1 MLNTIFAT
9 KREMTQ
15 VWTKQGKRM
24 PVTKCVID
32 DNVILGQQ
40 KCFVTDHEDKNFSQK
55 PALILEIGYGK
66 KKLKNTSK
74 PLRKIIEQSGFSFG
88 VRQIKGVRMPVNAEN
103 DVETQTDQFKVGEIL
118 DIDQV
123 LKVGDVVKVQGIS
136 KGHGFAGV
144 IKRYGMRGGPKT
156 RGQSDRHRAV
166 GSIGGQTPGKVWK
179 GKRMPGHYGVDTTTV
194 FNLVVV
200 HIDPETK
207 EVWLSGPIPGH
218 LNSTVRITN
227 TGVSKVLELDKDA
240 SGIKTAVEPKTEEE
254 NSSEDKSADEK
265 DSKSEKES
273 EPVTQSSADKK
284 EDKQEDKQE
293 GQAKETKKPEAK
305 EENKSTK

>member
-9 KREMTQ
+9 KREMSQ

-24 PVTKCVID
+24 PVTKCRVD

-40 KCFVTDHEDKNFSQK
+40 KCLTTDNQDKNFTQK

-74 PLRKIIEQSGFSFG
+74 PLRTIIKQSGFSFG
-88 VRQIKGVRMPVNAEN
+88 VKQVRGVKMPLKDDAESN
-103 DVETQTDQFKVGEIL
+103 TFKNGDIL
-118 DIDQV
+118 DLNQI
-123 LKVGDVVKVQGIS
+123 LKVGDVVKVQGVS

-144 IKRYGMRGGPKT
+144 VKRYGMRGGPKT

-179 GKRMPGHYGVDTTTV
+179 GKRMPGHYGVENTTV
-194 FNLVVV
+194 ANLTVV
-200 HIDPETK
+200 HIDFETK

-218 LNSTVRITN
+218 INSIVRITN
-227 TGVSKVLELDKDA
+227 TGLTKDFELDEAA
-240 SGIKTAVEPKTEEE
+240 SGIKSKIESKPTGEQ
-254 NSSEDKSADEK
+254 SSE
-265 DSKSEKES
+265 
-273 EPVTQSSADKK
+273 V
-284 EDKQEDKQE
+284 
-293 GQAKETKKPEAK
+293 KETKSVEKEETKSESKAQEKEKEKEKEKVEKKVEEKKEVKQNKEEEKEAK
-305 EENKSTK
+305 K